1 MIDLN
6 RARSR
11 LEGKDCVE
19 TETGLGFT
27 IRGTWSLYLLQYMVF
42 LVHLEIQP

>member
-1 MIDLN
+1 MIDLS

-27 IRGTWSLYLLQYMVF
+27 IQGIWPLYLL
-42 LVHLEIQP
+42 